1 LLHRKCR
8 CGTYETGIFC
18 LNNPVFDHPLTL
30 CNPIYYTFYLRSSNF
45 SVVSYMICF
54 LWPYNMELTALRPE
68 FLRIGLLHQG
78 TFDYIKSGTFDYIS
92 ERGWCQ
98 CMCYII
104 PPHCAGC
111 SRFNDYLQDVLGD
124 VKHMERRL

>member
-1 LLHRKCR
+1 MLHQKCR
-8 CGTYETGIFC
+8 CETYETGIFC
-18 LNNPVFDHPLTL
+18 LNNPVFDRPLTL

-78 TFDYIKSGTFDYIS
+78 TFDYIVEQGVCAMYVLHSLTTLRRTLWV
-92 ERGWCQ
+92 ER
-98 CMCYII
+98 
-104 PPHCAGC
+104 
-111 SRFNDYLQDVLGD
+111 
-124 VKHMERRL
+124 